1 MKKALVVL
9 LALACVAGLAFAD
22 GATAKWSVSNL
33 YGFGVIMP
41 NDTAIAS
48 QLWAYDYSQVGNGR
62 TRLVFNYTSADGN
75 AGFNSRLQ
83 ITDGATAFGQVNW
96 NQVNGWGKLFGGMLT
111 VRGGKLDD
119 YTIATTDW
127 QTFGTTDGSVGVYF
141 NVTPMAGLDI
151 GFFQT
156 IPVANG
162 APLNMNGDIV
172 GLAFAMP
179 NLVSIQAGVKL
190 DNTVS
195 AGAGNQIY
203 FGANLKA
210 VPNLTAILE
219 GDVMLANGGTL
230 IVLEQNVGYAMGALT
245 VGARVGEYSDGI
257 TSKLDWGVEPTV
269 AYKINDNFTVN
280 VIANVY
286 SINSLA
292 GNPIT
297 GGTSTTTVTFMSPI
311 DGWAATMTPGSFN
324 GDINFGGGLFVT
336 YSASGFTLTV
346 GDYYGAGTTKATSV
360 SQANLFFVNADL
372 SL

>member
-9 LALACVAGLAFAD
+9 LALACLSAMAF
-22 GATAKWSVSNL
+22 GEATAKWSVSNL
-33 YGFGVIMP
+33 YGFGVMMP
-41 NDTAIAS
+41 NDTANS
-48 QLWAYDYSQVGNGR
+48 SLLWAYDYSQVGNGR
-62 TRLVFNYTSADGN
+62 TRLVFNYTGADGN
-75 AGFNSRLQ
+75 VGFNSRLQ
-83 ITDGATAFGQVNW
+83 YVNAAAPQVNW

-111 VRGGKLDD
+111 VRAGKLDD

-127 QTFGTTDGSVGVYF
+127 QTFGTTDGSTGVYF

-151 GFFQT
+151 GFFQV
-156 IPVANG
+156 IPTPAG
-162 APLNMNGDIV
+162 AALNMNGDIV

-195 AGAGNQIY
+195 TTTGNQIY
-203 FGANLKA
+203 FGASLKA

-219 GDVMLANGGTL
+219 GDVMLADTGSL
-230 IVLEQNVGYAMGALT
+230 ILLEQNLGYAMGALT
-245 VGARVGEYSDGI
+245 VGARIGEYSNGQ

-269 AYKINDNFTVN
+269 AYKLNDNFTVN
-280 VIANVY
+280 VIANIY
-286 SINSLA
+286 SINSLV

-336 YSASGFTLTV
+336 YAMGGFTLTV
-346 GDYYGAGTTKATSV
+346 GDYYAAAKGSATAIG
-360 SQANLFFVNADL
+360 QANLFFVNADV